1 MSHITYTIDS
11 LFFFLMI
18 RRPPRS
24 TRTDTL
30 FPYTTLFRS
39 RERRISYTWLD
50 LEGKVRWFRNLVRPA
65 PEDAQRWIDLD
76 RPLYLH
82 GLAYLSQD
90 SGFFVRPPGT
100 RSGLRQL
107 LWGGFTYS
115 ELRKARDADVV
126 AYLCQNA
133 LTSPDYWTSDL
144 EFDSPRRITDANP
157 LQRDLRWKIG
167 RAHV

>member
-1 MSHITYTIDS
+1 M
-11 LFFFLMI
+11 
-18 RRPPRS
+18 
-24 TRTDTL
+24 
-30 FPYTTLFRS
+30 
-39 RERRISYTWLD
+39 RISDWSSDVCSSD
-50 LEGKVRWFRNLVRPA
+50 L
-65 PEDAQRWIDLD
+65 AQRWIDLD

-126 AYLCQNA
+126 AYLRQNA
-133 LTSPDYWTSDL
+133 
-144 EFDSPRRITDANP
+144 
-157 LQRDLRWKIG
+157 QIG
-167 RAHV
+167 RASCRERVCQYVEISVGAET

>member
-1 MSHITYTIDS
+1 MRISDGS
-11 LFFFLMI
+11 SDVCSSDLI
-18 RRPPRS
+18 RL
-24 TRTDTL
+24 TL
-30 FPYTTLFRS
+30 DG

-50 LEGKVRWFRNLVRPA
+50 LEGKMRWFRNLVRPV

-115 ELRKARDADVV
+115 ELRKARDRKSTR
-126 AYLCQNA
+126 LN
-133 LTSPDYWTSDL
+133 SS
-144 EFDSPRRITDANP
+144 
-157 LQRDLRWKIG
+157 
-167 RAHV
+167 H